1 MTELQNKVYNELLKI
16 KDDGFKGYETAEVYS
31 EWANI
36 KISANTLTALA
47 KLGLLDKREPNKKYY
62 GDKKSRYKIL

>member
-16 KDDGFKGYETAEVYS
+16 KDDGWKGYETAEVYS
-31 EWANI
+31 DWANK

-47 KLGLLDKREPNKKYY
+47 KLGLLDKQKPDKKYY
-62 GDKKSRYKIL
+62 GDEKSRYRVL